1 MNHRHKISTLRPKRP
16 GHGTLV
22 AYLALFLALGG
33 TGLATTQGFILGTTN
48 SVDSAS
54 KVTNVKPDSTQNTIT
69 SPLLTLEN
77 LTTGTGA
84 TAVALNVASGHAPF
98 TTNSATK
105 VTNLNADE
113 VDGLHSSS
121 FVTTS
126 GFRRVGPLTGQAPND
141 SILATI
147 GNLTFKGHCY
157 INTDPVNDPTPTEV
171 ELLISSA
178 VDHSA
183 YASMTQP
190 AAGSQFGS
198 GDMSAGTLYQIADV
212 QPNDPTALEL
222 NPVSGSAIE
231 PNGHQITFDLYQ
243 GMNVRNQPG
252 QCIFGG
258 TFAVK

>member
-1 MNHRHKISTLRPKRP
+1 M
-16 GHGTLV
+16 
-22 AYLALFLALGG
+22 
-33 TGLATTQGFILGTTN
+33 LGTTN
-48 SVDSAS
+48 SVDAAS
-54 KVTNVKPDSTQNTIT
+54 KVTNVKADGTQNTVT

-77 LTTGTGA
+77 LTSGTGA
-84 TAVALNVASGHAPF
+84 TALALNVASGHAPL

-113 VDGLHSSS
+113 VDGMHSSS

-126 GFRRVGPLTGQAPND
+126 AFRRVGPLAEAAPANPV
-141 SILATI
+141 LATI
-147 GNLTFKGHCY
+147 GNLTFEGHCY
-157 INTDPVNDPTPTEV
+157 INTDPTVDTTPTEV

-198 GDMSAGTLYQIADV
+198 GNMSAGAFYQLADV
-212 QPNDPTALEL
+212 QPNDSSALDL
-222 NPVSGSAIE
+222 NPVSGTAIE
-231 PNGHQITFDLYQ
+231 PNGHQVTFDLYQ
-243 GMNVRNQPG
+243 GVNVRNQPG